1 VSELEPP
8 DLPIP
13 ELPTERLLL
22 RGWRDSDLDAYA
34 AIAAD
39 EETMRWVGGMQSR
52 SMAWRALALYAGHW
66 ALRGYGLWA
75 VEHGGE
81 LVGRIGLWR
90 PEGWLG
96 LELGW
101 LLARNAWGNGFAT
114 EAAGAALVWAW
125 EHVRDQHLISLIDPA
140 NARSLRVA
148 DRLGMRE
155 IGETTLGETRVL
167 VYGIEPPA
175 SGGRDASQRPS

>member
-1 VSELEPP
+1 VSDQQPL
-8 DLPIP
+8 DLTIP
-13 ELPTERLLL
+13 ELRTERLRL

-39 EETMRWVGGMQSR
+39 EETMRWIGGMQSR
-52 SMAWRALALYAGHW
+52 PTAWRTLALYAGHW

-81 LVGRIGLWR
+81 LVGRVGLWR
-90 PEGWLG
+90 PEGWPG

-101 LLARNAWGNGFAT
+101 LLARNSWGNGFAT
-114 EAAGAALVWAW
+114 EAAIAAMAWGW
-125 EHVRDQHLISLIDPA
+125 EHLGAERLISLIDPG

-148 DRLGMRE
+148 ERLGMRE
-155 IGETTLGETRVL
+155 IGSTTLGETRVH

-175 SGGRDASQRPS
+175 SGGDAPQRQS

>member
-1 VSELEPP
+1 
-8 DLPIP
+8 
-13 ELPTERLLL
+13 
-22 RGWRDSDLDAYA
+22 
-34 AIAAD
+34 
-39 EETMRWVGGMQSR
+39 MRWVGGGTQSR

-90 PEGWLG
+90 PEGWPG

-101 LLARNAWGNGFAT
+101 LLARRVGRGFGGDRCRGG
-114 EAAGAALVWAW
+114 EGLGLGGPPGP
-125 EHVRDQHLISLIDPA
+125 HPRSLPTR
-140 NARSLRVA
+140 ARSLRVA